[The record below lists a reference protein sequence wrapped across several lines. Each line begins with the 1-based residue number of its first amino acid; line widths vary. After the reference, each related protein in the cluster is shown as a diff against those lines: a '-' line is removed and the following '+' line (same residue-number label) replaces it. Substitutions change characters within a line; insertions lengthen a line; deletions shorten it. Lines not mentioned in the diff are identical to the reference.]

1 MKKNRWLFLLLCL
14 ALLIC
19 TGCRKHEQKQNTT
32 TQNNEQT
39 SECVQTRSGEIPTR
53 EVPYPTVKIPT
64 DPDDPYAQVIKD
76 MYEQYAQYVTAEEIF
91 KDFKY
96 ALYDIDRDGTQE
108 LLLSSWYAMWGIEEP
123 EFDDGNDLT
132 GKDGILFDRF
142 YTIQNGKAIWVQ
154 PINGLWDGVAG
165 ATGGRDILTNSVIRL
180 YGGRPDHISYAYYRY
195 TEGKLEFLYA
205 LRYYADDESRYIV
218 TYEGDQGTRTPITE
232 EEFSRLRAEIEGD
245 AQVVEIDWKPLE
257 SYGRE

>member
-1 MKKNRWLFLLLCL
+1 MKIKPFAALLLCAVL
-14 ALLIC
+14 FLC
-19 TGCRKHEQKQNTT
+19 TDCGKTAYEQVTT
-32 TQNNEQT
+32 TYQNL
-39 SECVQTRSGEIPTR
+39 SIPDDVPTRSGEIPTR

-76 MYEQYAQYVTAEEIF
+76 MYEQYAQHVTAEEIF

-195 TEGKLEFLYA
+195 TEGRLEFLYA

-232 EEFSRLRAEIEGD
+232 EEFSRLRAEIEGN
-245 AQVVEIDWKPLE
+245 AQVVQIDWKPLE